1 MVKAYHSGFVIKQK
15 REEKGISQKELC
27 KGICDNSTLSR
38 IERGKHEPSVTT
50 LKMLLQRL
58 GLDDEE
64 FSILLGP
71 KDFEITNLQKEIV
84 ALNAQ
89 KQFEQAAE
97 KLCHLEK
104 VADPED
110 KVVQQFILRSKALA
124 FCWTDYA
131 AARQML
137 TEALFI
143 TYPDFDFDHIGN
155 YLLSIDEVKILNQ
168 IAITYS
174 ETGDRRYAI
183 HIYQQL
189 FQSPLQKAAN
199 HEAKASVLTLI
210 TYNYSRL
217 LGREKRYEECIEVAQ
232 YGYDICVKYNRC
244 QHLGGLLLNMAYSL
258 HELGQD
264 EKSKS
269 KLTDSYYA
277 NRLMK
282 NYKSCEVVRKY
293 AKETFGMEL

>member
-1 MVKAYHSGFVIKQK
+1 M
-15 REEKGISQKELC
+15 
-27 KGICDNSTLSR
+27 
-38 IERGKHEPSVTT
+38 
-50 LKMLLQRL
+50 
-58 GLDDEE
+58 
-64 FSILLGP
+64 
-71 KDFEITNLQKEIV
+71 
-84 ALNAQ
+84 
-89 KQFEQAAE
+89 
-97 KLCHLEK
+97 
-104 VADPED
+104 
-110 KVVQQFILRSKALA
+110 
-124 FCWTDYA
+124 
-131 AARQML
+131 
-137 TEALFI
+137 
-143 TYPDFDFDHIGN
+143 
-155 YLLSIDEVKILNQ
+155 
-168 IAITYS
+168 
-174 ETGDRRYAI
+174 
-183 HIYQQL
+183 
-189 FQSPLQKAAN
+189 QKAAN